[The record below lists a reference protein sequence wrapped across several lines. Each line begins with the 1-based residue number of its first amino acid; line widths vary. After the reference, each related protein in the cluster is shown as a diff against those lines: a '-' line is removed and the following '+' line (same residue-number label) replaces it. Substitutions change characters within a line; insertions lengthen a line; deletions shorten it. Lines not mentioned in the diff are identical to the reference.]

1 MTHLNIYRS
10 NGQITVNIFEEGYY
24 NSENCSVIFEIARA
38 SKKGQIAIAVVKS
51 RWIIERHIGT
61 YKL

>member
-24 NSENCSVIFEIARA
+24 NSENCSVIFEIAHA

-51 RWIIERHIGT
+51 RWIIERL
-61 YKL
+61 K